1 MKGRFR
7 KGRNRAA
14 RVIMAGL
21 ALLALV
27 ALNGEAYAQKLAASG
42 RSYGALKVITG
53 QPGSVV
59 FINGI
64 RHGVT
69 DDSGVA
75 EIKRVWVGSFSA
87 RVRSVGF
94 GDWIGRVVVAASTV
108 RTLRVTQ
115 QPTRDEALIRYQKGE
130 ALRDRGRNTD
140 AVKEY
145 QQAVALRASFPE
157 ARLAMSRSLIALQD
171 FQKAEEQIEQAR
183 KNFARPYAE
192 AFTVLGY
199 LRRQQGLL
207 EEAVT
212 AYQNAIRIAAGNA
225 FEAHIGLGI
234 VLNELGE
241 TDEAVKEYRIG
252 ILQDMET
259 EPILYYQLGEILE
272 KAERKKEAI
281 EAYSMYLKLD
291 PEGELAG
298 AAESIIQQLKGSGA

>member
-1 MKGRFR
+1 MLCALIAVTGETYAQR
-7 KGRNRAA
+7 RAA
-14 RVIMAGL
+14 GD
-21 ALLALV
+21 
-27 ALNGEAYAQKLAASG
+27 

-53 QPGSVV
+53 QPGSVI

-69 DDSGVA
+69 DDTGVA
-75 EIKRVWVGSFSA
+75 EIKRVWAGSFTA

-94 GDWIGRVVVAASTV
+94 TDWTGRVVVAANTV
-108 RTLRVTQ
+108 GTLRVTP
-115 QPTRDEALIRYQKGE
+115 QPTRDEALIQYQKGE

-140 AVKEY
+140 AVKEF
-145 QQAVALRASFPE
+145 QQAVALRANFPE
-157 ARLAMSRSLIALQD
+157 ARLAMARSLIAVQD
-171 FQKAEEQIEQAR
+171 FQKAEAQIELAR
-183 KNFARPYAE
+183 KNFARPYAD

-207 EEAVT
+207 EEAVA

-241 TDEAVKEYRIG
+241 TDGAVKEYRIG

-259 EPILYYQLGEILE
+259 EPVLYFQLGEILE

-281 EAYSMYLKLD
+281 EAYSKYLKLD

-298 AAESIIQQLKGSGA
+298 AAESIIQQLKNSGA

>member
-1 MKGRFR
+1 MLPGCGDGR
-7 KGRNRAA
+7 GGGP
-14 RVIMAGL
+14 AG
-21 ALLALV
+21 
-27 ALNGEAYAQKLAASG
+27 E
-42 RSYGALKVITG
+42 RSYGALKVVTG
-53 QPGSVV
+53 QSGSVI

-69 DDSGVA
+69 DDAGVA
-75 EIKRVWVGSFSA
+75 EIKRVWAGSFTA

-94 GDWIGRVVVAASTV
+94 TDWTGRVVVAANATA
-108 RTLRVTQ
+108 TLRVTQ
-115 QPTRDEALIRYQKGE
+115 QPTRDEALIHYQKGE

-145 QQAVALRASFPE
+145 EQAVAGRANFPE
-157 ARLAMSRSLIALQD
+157 ARLAMARSLIALQD
-171 FQKAEEQIEQAR
+171 FQKAEAQIELAR
-183 KNFARPYAE
+183 KNFARPYAD

-207 EEAVT
+207 EEAVA
-212 AYQNAIRIAAGNA
+212 AYRSAIRIAAGNA

-241 TDEAVKEYRIG
+241 ADEAVKEYRIG

-259 EPILYYQLGEILE
+259 EPVLYYQLGEILE

-281 EAYSMYLKLD
+281 EAYSKYLKLD

-298 AAESIIQQLKGSGA
+298 AAESIIQQLKSSGA